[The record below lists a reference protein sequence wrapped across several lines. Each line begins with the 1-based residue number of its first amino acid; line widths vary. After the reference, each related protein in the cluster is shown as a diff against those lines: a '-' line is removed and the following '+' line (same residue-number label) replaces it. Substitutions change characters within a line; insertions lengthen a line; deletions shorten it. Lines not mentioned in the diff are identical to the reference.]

1 MHNSNLFWLCVGFD
15 CRIRM
20 SRFNNRSSYNDLLLF
35 GVNHYVL
42 TVNDELH
49 ELYGIVCSDSES
61 EDDNLLESYLTQ
73 TKTVRSPS
81 QSMART
87 KQTARKSTGR
97 TPGRSA
103 GGILLARFGSPRNQ
117 ISR

>member
-1 MHNSNLFWLCVGFD
+1 
-15 CRIRM
+15 M

-35 GVNHYVL
+35 GVNHYFL

-87 KQTARKSTGR
+87 KQTARKTTSDGRLPMTPVTTTRNNKSTPNPALQS
-97 TPGRSA
+97 PG
-103 GGILLARFGSPRNQ
+103 GQNLVTFP
-117 ISR
+117 